1 MGAVIIRRQVPA
13 AAPDLHPT
21 PLLQRIYAARAVR
34 SPRELDNSLGVLAHY
49 DSLKG
54 IREAVDLLY
63 AALIHQHRTLIVAD
77 YDADGATSCALALRA
92 LQAMGHRNLGY
103 LVPNRF
109 EHGYGLTP
117 DIVALAAQRQPQ
129 LLITVDNGI
138 ASLAGV
144 AEARRRGMRV
154 LVTDHHLPAED
165 LPEADAIVNP
175 NQPGDAFPSKHL
187 AGVGVIFYVM
197 AALRARLQETG
208 WFRAQGIPEPGMA
221 RLLDLV
227 ALGTVADVA
236 SLDHNNRILVA
247 QGLKRIRAGQ
257 CAAGV
262 AALAAASGCPQARLT
277 ASDMAFGLAPRL
289 NAAGRLEDMS
299 HGIRCLLCH
308 GPGLALT
315 MARRLDALN
324 RERRAIEADMQAQ
337 AMANLGDLQLTGREL
352 PFGLCLYDESWHQG
366 VIGILASRV
375 KEQTHRPVIIFAPDR
390 DDHLKGSA
398 RSVPGLHMRDV
409 LDTVAT
415 RHPGV
420 ISHFGG
426 HAMAAGLSLPVK
438 RFELFCEAFDAE
450 VRRRLGP
457 EDLCDQ
463 LYSDGELSAAEI
475 SLEVAEQ
482 LREAGPWG
490 AGFPEPLFDGV
501 FEVVS
506 WQPVKDKH
514 VRLMLRLASGGFVEG
529 IAFNRWP
536 AVKACLDQ
544 SRAGIAYRLDV
555 DEWQGERRVRLKI
568 EHIEAA

>member
-1 MGAVIIRRQVPA
+1 MGAVIVRRQVPA
-13 AAPDLHPT
+13 AAPELHTT

-34 SPRELDNSLGVLAHY
+34 SPRELDNSLSVLAHY

-63 AALIHQHRTLIVAD
+63 AALIHQQRTLIVAD

-109 EHGYGLTP
+109 MHGYGLTP
-117 DIVALAAQRQPQ
+117 EIVALAARRQPQ

-138 ASLAGV
+138 ASLEGV

-154 LVTDHHLPAED
+154 LVTDHHLPAEE

-197 AALRARLQETG
+197 AALRARLQEGG
-208 WFRAQGIPEPGMA
+208 WFRAKSIPEPGMA
-221 RLLDLV
+221 RFLDLV

-262 AALAAASGCPQARLT
+262 AALAATSGRSQARLT
-277 ASDMAFGLAPRL
+277 AGDMAFGLAPRL
-289 NAAGRLEDMS
+289 NAAGRLKDMS

-308 GPGLALT
+308 GNGQALA
-315 MARRLDALN
+315 MAQRLDALN
-324 RERRAIEADMQAQ
+324 QERRAIEADMQAQ
-337 AMANLGDLQLTGREL
+337 AMANLGDLQLGREL
-352 PFGLCLYDESWHQG
+352 PFGLCLYDEGWHQG

-420 ISHFGG
+420 ISRFGG

-450 VRRRLGP
+450 VRRRLAP

-482 LREAGPWG
+482 LRDAGPWG

-506 WQPVKDKH
+506 WQPLQGKH
-514 VRLMLRLASGGFVEG
+514 VKLILRLAGGDCVEA

-536 AVKACLDQ
+536 TVKACLD
-544 SRAGIAYRLDV
+544 RPRVGIAYRLDV
-555 DEWQGERRVRLKI
+555 DEWRGERRVRLKI